1 MCSIKE
7 QTREERERER
17 ERREKEKGRE
27 GGRERESFK
36 RNLKKVVL
44 NGTSI
49 KNCNY
54 RLFNLRPL
62 RRENTYFVKDIERN
76 SWNEGNVL

>member
-7 QTREERERER
+7 QTREEREKER
-17 ERREKEKGRE
+17 GRE
-27 GGRERESFK
+27 GGREGERKRESFK

>member
-1 MCSIKE
+1 METCARLKNR
-7 QTREERERER
+7 REKNERERER
-17 ERREKEKGRE
+17 EERE
-27 GGRERESFK
+27 RERESFK